1 MWRLRTTCAKVVKEL
16 GSPVTITLVQ
26 MNRTLCGL
34 PILWGLQLW
43 DTSCMVGLTSARLP
57 RI

>member
-26 MNRTLCGL
+26 TNRTLCGL
-34 PILWGLQLW
+34 PILWVLQLS
-43 DTSCMVGLTSARLP
+43 DMSYMVVLGSARLP